1 MKHWMNVGYHSTLP
15 PWHTMA
21 TNDDIMTTTTTSTY
35 QGYPWKSCRLR
46 SCIAHP
52 FGPWEM
58 IGARRLP
65 CWWLICSFIKGK
77 AVKEV
82 SRSASR
88 NGTVSC
94 TIESPQISSKK
105 QWFSSS
111 TRLLAAFA
119 IVWNCWSCSEDSR
132 MKRWIDCVPFSP
144 TILLWRSILWRWPT
158 QAFVTLREFEWNIII
173 VVTVATIITDH
184 HQNTSKYDIWTTCHC
199 CPLRQKPMDKRKR
212 HKYCH
217 EVIYQFYQLT
227 MMCW

>member
-1 MKHWMNVGYHSTLP
+1 MTWCVLVLLLLYYSYSRQSDSAIWTFQATWFWDIPTSCGHTLQRSSELSEMKHWMNVGYHSTLP
-15 PWHTMA
+15 PWNTMA
-21 TNDDIMTTTTTSTY
+21 TNDDIMTTTTTY
-35 QGYPWKSCRLR
+35 QGYPWQSCRLR

-77 AVKEV
+77 AVKEI

-119 IVWNCWSCSEDSR
+119 IAWNCWSCSEDSR

-144 TILLWRSILWRWPT
+144 TILLWRSILWRWP
-158 QAFVTLREFEWNIII
+158 R
-173 VVTVATIITDH
+173 
-184 HQNTSKYDIWTTCHC
+184 
-199 CPLRQKPMDKRKR
+199 
-212 HKYCH
+212 
-217 EVIYQFYQLT
+217 
-227 MMCW
+227 